1 VNVSQVVWYR
11 EQVERQ
17 KIEEVKLVEI
27 DEVKEW
33 KKQNKI
39 RGVVKYLVWWKGF
52 IAENNTWE
60 RGDDLENTKKK

>member
-17 KIEEVKLVEI
+17 KVEEVKLVEI
-27 DEVKEW
+27 DKVKEW

-39 RGVVKYLVWWKGF
+39 RGVVKYLV
-52 IAENNTWE
+52 
-60 RGDDLENTKKK
+60 